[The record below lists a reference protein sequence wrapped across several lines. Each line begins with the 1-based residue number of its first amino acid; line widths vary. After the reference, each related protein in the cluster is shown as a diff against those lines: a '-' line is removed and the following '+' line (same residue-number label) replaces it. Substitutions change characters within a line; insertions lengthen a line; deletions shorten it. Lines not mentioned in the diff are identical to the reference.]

1 MLTIRSEQL
10 QAFANASWGEFEDR
24 QLEHAREYFPVDH
37 RMLGG
42 DEGTRQYIRQGIV
55 RARASAVSVFGDAC
69 RYIDL
74 MFALGLDFAID
85 PQLPWAKAAL
95 DDESQGVS
103 TRVDLLHAAALSY
116 LDRVAGEDGQ
126 HYLRTVMKARGLSYE
141 EIAAGDED
149 FEASARAVFAK
160 LWPRK
165 YREIRGEPMGRF
177 LPRASAMIER
187 DGLSAPG
194 ARVVYA
200 TLMFLLGSAFATDPA
215 YPWAAA
221 IVRDE
226 KLGANEKARALIESA
241 KDHLERTLEAI
252 RESGSG

>member
-1 MLTIRSEQL
+1 MLTIRTEQH
-10 QAFANASWGEFEDR
+10 QAFENASWREFEDT
-24 QLEHAREYFPVDH
+24 QLEHVREYFPVDH
-37 RMLGG
+37 QMLGG

-69 RYIDL
+69 RYINL

-95 DDESQGVS
+95 GDESNLVS

-116 LDRVAGEDGQ
+116 LDRVAGEDGE
-126 HYLRTVMKARGLSYE
+126 HYLRTVLRARSLSYE
-141 EIAAGDED
+141 EVAANDDD
-149 FEASARAVFAK
+149 FEASVRALFPR
-160 LWPRK
+160 LWSRK
-165 YREIRGEPMGRF
+165 YREIRGEPMRPF
-177 LPRASAMIER
+177 LARASALTDR
-187 DGLSAPG
+187 DGMSEPG
-194 ARVVYA
+194 ARMVYT

-221 IVRDE
+221 IVRDP

-241 KDHLERTLEAI
+241 KNHLETTLEAI
-252 RESGSG
+252 RQSGSG